1 MRMSETKPLEG
12 QSAVVTGAS
21 RGIGRAIAKELAR
34 KGANVIINYARSEAE
49 AASLAEE
56 IRAETGK
63 SSLLV
68 QFDVSKEEEVESGF
82 EKIFA
87 STGNVE
93 ILVNNAGIAVDG
105 LLVRT
110 KSEDW
115 DRTMGVNLSGVFYC
129 SKAVTKPMMK
139 QRYGRIIN
147 VSSVIGLMG
156 NGGQTAYSASKAAIF
171 GFTKSLAK
179 ELGGRGIT
187 VNAVAPGYIETD
199 MTKDIKEEAQKQL
212 LSQIPLGRLGSAE
225 DVANAVFFLS
235 SPQSG
240 YITGE
245 ILSVN
250 GGMYM

>member
-1 MRMSETKPLEG
+1 MSETKPLEG

>member
-1 MRMSETKPLEG
+1 MSETKPLEG

-34 KGANVIINYARSEAE
+34 KGANVIINYARSEDE